1 MLYLGYANKRHQLD
15 LAIPEIDTPIT
26 ALVDDH
32 SILPAKYL
40 NNVLPEFDDPSVG
53 LCGTAKVVR
62 RRDLTSRSLAG
73 KCWERFWNVMGML
86 YLERHNLDAGGEHP
100 GWRGDGDIW
109 TSFLPPDGHSPRPRI
124 PGGVSERE
132 AVWETN
138 GSRRRQLYHERG
150 CSSGLDDP
158 VHRQGDAG
166 DHCRR
171 PVQVPPT
178 VRPMAA
184 YDVPVL
190 RDPIG
195 GLVVAPLAVDGLDHL
210 PPHAVQSEPVLGL
223 VYCLYLRSH

>member
-86 YLERHNLDAGGEHP
+86 YLERHNFEMLAANIRDGGVMVIS
-100 GWRGDGDIW
+100 GRA
-109 TSFLPPDGHSPRPRI
+109 SFLRTAILQDP
-124 PGGVSERE
+124 EFRE
-132 AVWETN
+132 AFRNEKRFGKPMV
-138 GSRRRQLYHERG
+138 
-150 CSSGLDDP
+150 
-158 VHRQGDAG
+158 AG
-166 DHCRR
+166 DDNCITSEVARR
-171 PVQVPPT
+171 GWTIQFTDRATLETIVGDPCKFLQQC
-178 VRPMAA
+178 VRW
-184 YDVPVL
+184 
-190 RDPIG
+190 RRTTF
-195 GLVVAPLAVDGLDHL
+195 
-210 PPHAVQSEPVLGL
+210 Q
-223 VYCLYLRSH
+223 YCGIL